1 MSMARA
7 ERLAYQGFAPKKHR
21 RSASDC
27 WLQTKT
33 ELKYIEIKIR

>member
-1 MSMARA
+1 MLMARA
-7 ERLAYQGFAPKKHR
+7 ERLARQAFAPEKHC